1 MKNKKQ
7 DGTAWE
13 QLTEWT
19 DWRYAVYLVARVCD
33 DHRDKG
39 YPRVAPN
46 GEGRACREADFGSR
60 LHQCGLL
67 GSPGREV
74 TASTTWAT
82 KEPRHGRAAGFFRF
96 VPQIVPHLICPE
108 SYRKKI
114 VPHQNLLNPLENK
127 AILKSGIRESN
138 SFHSLGKAGHGRYTN
153 PAFLRV

>member
-19 DWRYAVYLVARVCD
+19 DWRYAVYFVARVCD

-46 GEGRACREADFGSR
+46 GEGRACREADFGSCV
-60 LHQCGLL
+60 HQRGLL

-82 KEPRHGRAAGFFRF
+82 NNPATAPTPGGVLSFRTALNPPRI
-96 VPQIVPHLICPE
+96 VPQIVPQKNRTAP
-108 SYRKKI
+108 
-114 VPHQNLLNPLENK
+114 
-127 AILKSGIRESN
+127 
-138 SFHSLGKAGHGRYTN
+138 
-153 PAFLRV
+153 